1 LFPRNV
7 DKFVNARLKNTTN
20 PMLSK
25 AVSTIGM
32 IDVVFCEF
40 ELALFARL
48 SIAFTAVETV
58 LFDAFSVVLVD
69 AFAVEV
75 VLVAAFGIL
84 LLSNY
89 SFIYFAFLPVFFSIL
104 GSIVTIGSNPK

>member
-1 LFPRNV
+1 MFPRNV

-40 ELALFARL
+40 ELTLFARL
-48 SIAFTAVETV
+48 SIAFTAV
-58 LFDAFSVVLVD
+58 AFAFVLVD

-75 VLVAAFGIL
+75 VV
-84 LLSNY
+84 
-89 SFIYFAFLPVFFSIL
+89 VD
-104 GSIVTIGSNPK
+104 